1 MTPLFVYSRDPMA
14 DLDRDRG
21 RWFAEHG
28 PAAFQRFV
36 AEARRHAEVAALELG
51 LEARTVDDR
60 LGPRW
65 NANATLALALAS
77 GAELFAAG
85 ASIARTRAWSRTI
98 ATAEC
103 VERLGYAL
111 ARQRALPTSI
121 LEGQRPRSARL
132 PDSSNGC
139 SLHSSAVRAVY
150 GAICELLERDAVL
163 ANWYS
168 DAPLPA
174 RPISASHLLERQA
187 RLLAAR
193 GWDVREHH
201 WVHDILG
208 AHCVAISLVRRMP
221 RHSQWNFFL
230 GSAARIGYAS
240 AVESAF
246 AEALRQFRAYQA
258 EFRVDTTSRI
268 ARDEFDSP
276 LARTVL
282 FQRPRFVRDFLARLG
297 NPATTSMRSARVS
310 MVELVRR
317 SFAALPTLQLAR
329 LPVPASF
336 ANHVYCV
343 QASCG
348 ELQNLDWRRVP
359 RYNARRI
366 ESRHGTARSKFCS
379 IPHPLG

>member
-1 MTPLFVYSRDPMA
+1 MA

-21 RWFAEHG
+21 RWFADHG

-36 AEARRHAEVAALELG
+36 AEARRHAEVATLEL
-51 LEARTVDDR
+51 ESESRTVEDR

-65 NANATLALALAS
+65 NANAALAIALVN
-77 GAELFAAG
+77 GVEMFAAG
-85 ASIARTRAWSRTI
+85 ASIASTRAWSRTVAI
-98 ATAEC
+98 AEC

-111 ARQRALPTSI
+111 ARQRALPSSI
-121 LEGQRPRSARL
+121 LEVERPRPARL

-139 SLHSSAVRAVY
+139 SLHSSAIRAVY
-150 GAICELLERDAVL
+150 GAICELLERDALL

-168 DAPLPA
+168 DVPLPA
-174 RPISASHLLERQA
+174 RPISAPHPLERQA
-187 RLLAAR
+187 RLLAVR
-193 GWDVREHH
+193 GWDAREHH

-208 AHCVAISLVRRMP
+208 AHCVAISLVRRTP

-230 GSAARIGYAS
+230 GSAARIEYHEAT
-240 AVESAF
+240 ECAF
-246 AEALRQFRAYQA
+246 AEALRQFRAYQG

-268 ARDEFDSP
+268 AYDRLDSP
-276 LARTVL
+276 VARTVL
-282 FQRPRFVRDFLARLG
+282 FQRPRFVRTFLARLG
-297 NPATTSMRSARVS
+297 DPPTSSTRSMRVS

-317 SFAALPTLQLAR
+317 SFVALPTLRLSR
-329 LPVPASF
+329 LPVPASL

-343 QASCG
+343 QGSCD

-366 ESRHGTARSKFCS
+366 GSRHGTGRSKFCT

>member
-1 MTPLFVYSRDPMA
+1 MA
-14 DLDRDRG
+14 DLDRDRAG
-21 RWFAEHG
+21 WFAEHG

-36 AEARRHAEVAALELG
+36 AEARRHAAVAALEL
-51 LEARTVDDR
+51 ESASRTVDDR

-65 NANATLALALAS
+65 NANATLAIALAN
-77 GAELFAAG
+77 GVEMFAAG
-85 ASIARTRAWSRTI
+85 ASIAGTRAWSRTVAI
-98 ATAEC
+98 AEC

-111 ARQRALPTSI
+111 ARQRALPSSI
-121 LEGQRPRSARL
+121 LDVEQPCARL

-139 SLHSSAVRAVY
+139 SLHGSAVRAVY
-150 GAICELLERDAVL
+150 GAICELLERDAL
-163 ANWYS
+163 LSNWYS
-168 DAPLPA
+168 NVPLPA
-174 RPISASHLLERQA
+174 RSIAASHLLEREAQ
-187 RLLAAR
+187 LLAEH
-193 GWDVREHH
+193 GWDAREHH

-208 AHCVAISLVRRMP
+208 VHCVAISLVRRTP

-230 GSAARIGYAS
+230 GSAARIEYRQAM
-240 AVESAF
+240 ASAF

-268 ARDEFDSP
+268 AYDRLDSP

-282 FQRPRFVRDFLARLG
+282 FQRPRFVRAFLARLG
-297 NPATTSMRSARVS
+297 DPAPPSMRSTRGS
-310 MVELVRR
+310 MVEMVRR
-317 SFAALPTLQLAR
+317 SFVALPTLQLSR

-366 ESRHGTARSKFCS
+366 RARHGTARRNFCS

>member
-1 MTPLFVYSRDPMA
+1 MA

-36 AEARRHAEVAALELG
+36 AEARRHAEVAELELG
-51 LEARTVDDR
+51 SESRTFDDR

-65 NANATLALALAS
+65 NANAALAIALVN
-77 GAELFAAG
+77 GVDMFAAG
-85 ASIARTRAWSRTI
+85 ASITSTRAWSRTI
-98 ATAEC
+98 AIAEC

-121 LEGQRPRSARL
+121 LEVERPRSARL

-139 SLHSSAVRAVY
+139 CLHSSAVRAVY
-150 GAICELLERDAVL
+150 GAICELLERDALL

-174 RPISASHLLERQA
+174 RPVSASHLLEHQA
-187 RLLAAR
+187 RVLAAR

-208 AHCVAISLVRRMP
+208 AHCVAISLVRRTP

-230 GSAARIGYAS
+230 GSAARIAYHT

-268 ARDEFDSP
+268 AYDHLDSP

-282 FQRPRFVRDFLARLG
+282 FQRPRFVRTFLARLG
-297 NPATTSMRSARVS
+297 NPATVSTRSTRVS
-310 MVELVRR
+310 MVDLVRR
-317 SFAALPTLQLAR
+317 SFVVLPTLQLSR

-343 QASCG
+343 QASCE

-366 ESRHGTARSKFCS
+366 RSRHGTARSNFCS